1 MSNIRLT
8 LFRSVQPK
16 LMEDEDDNPLSE
28 KYVRKSEYWANV
40 SKFIDAPYVKYLYN
54 LVMKSLRV

>member
-1 MSNIRLT
+1 
-8 LFRSVQPK
+8 
-16 LMEDEDDNPLSE
+16 MEDEDDNPLSE
-28 KYVRKSEYWANV
+28 KYVRKSGWNEYWANV